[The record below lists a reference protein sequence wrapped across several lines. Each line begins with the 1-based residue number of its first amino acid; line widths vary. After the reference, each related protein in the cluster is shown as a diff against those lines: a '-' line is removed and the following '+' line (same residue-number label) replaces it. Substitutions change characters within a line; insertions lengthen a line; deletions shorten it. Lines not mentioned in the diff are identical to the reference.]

1 MSLERILD
9 DTLGW
14 WLFRLQSVR
23 ALQPW
28 DCNRET
34 EVLRKLT
41 KLIQPLLLC
50 EDYSSVQTGKT
61 LVLFKRPLC
70 PLLLLRGRQ
79 WDSELKLRPKLKSE
93 TSWSL
98 IASCFYGS
106 GNCDNSN
113 AGIHCIFFLLRTL
126 TELDTFFD

>member
-1 MSLERILD
+1 MIPWVGGCLDYNLLEPCSLGTVI
-9 DTLGW
+9 
-14 WLFRLQSVR
+14 
-23 ALQPW
+23 
-28 DCNRET
+28 ET

-61 LVLFKRPLC
+61 LVLSQRPLC
-70 PLLLLRGRQ
+70 PLLLLRGRE

-98 IASCFYGS
+98 IASCF
-106 GNCDNSN
+106 
-113 AGIHCIFFLLRTL
+113 
-126 TELDTFFD
+126 